1 MARAATPEASMTQSI
16 RRAAAALALS
26 AGAACVSLP
35 PERPVEA
42 FRIGEAAAASP
53 GAPSA
58 PRPAAR
64 AVVALEDP
72 LAQGL
77 LGSDRIIAVVDG
89 SLRPVAG
96 ARWDET
102 IPAMLRRQM
111 ARALQT
117 GGAVDVVDAAQRAG
131 SAGYGLVTV
140 VEAMQAEIRPDFT
153 AEAVATIGARLVR
166 FPGRDVVATRVF
178 SARETAPDDAAASL
192 SRAIDAAA
200 GRATADLA
208 AWVAATTAASPRA
221 AGS

>member
-1 MARAATPEASMTQSI
+1 MILSI
-16 RRAAAALALS
+16 RRTTAALALC

-42 FRIGEAAAASP
+42 FRIGEAVAATPAPAAA
-53 GAPSA
+53 
-58 PRPAAR
+58 RPAAR
-64 AVVALEDP
+64 AVVALEEP

-77 LGSDRIIAVVDG
+77 LASDRIIAVVDG
-89 SLRPVAG
+89 ALRPVAG

-131 SAGYGLVTV
+131 SAGFGLVTV
-140 VEAMQAEIRPDFT
+140 VEAMQAEIRRDFT
-153 AEAVATIGARLVR
+153 AEAVVTVGARLVR
-166 FPGRDVVATRVF
+166 FPGRDVVATKVF
-178 SARETAPDDAAASL
+178 SASEISADDAAASL

-208 AWVAATTAASPRA
+208 AWVAATTAAAPRA

>member
-1 MARAATPEASMTQSI
+1 MKLSI
-16 RRAAAALALS
+16 RRVVAAFALS

-42 FRIGEAAAASP
+42 FRIGEAAPATPAQAA
-53 GAPSA
+53 A
-58 PRPAAR
+58 RPATR

-77 LGSDRIIAVVDG
+77 LASDRIIAVVDG
-89 SLRPVAG
+89 ALRPVAG

-131 SAGYGLVTV
+131 TASYGLVTV
-140 VEAMQAEIRPDFT
+140 VEAMQAEIRRDFS
-153 AEAVATIGARLVR
+153 AEAVVTIGARLVR
-166 FPGRDVVATRVF
+166 FPGRDVVATKVF
-178 SARETAPDDAAASL
+178 SAREAAADDAAASL

-208 AWVAATTAASPRA
+208 AWVAATTAAAPRA

>member
-1 MARAATPEASMTQSI
+1 MPA
-16 RRAAAALALS
+16 
-26 AGAACVSLP
+26 
-35 PERPVEA
+35 ERPVEA

-53 GAPSA
+53 PAA
-58 PRPAAR
+58 AARPAAR

-77 LGSDRIIAVVDG
+77 LASDRIVAVVDG
-89 SLRPVAG
+89 ALRPVAG

-111 ARALQT
+111 GRALQT

-140 VEAMQAEIRPDFT
+140 VEAMQAEIGRDFS
-153 AEAVATIGARLVR
+153 AEAVVTIGARLVR
-166 FPGRDVVATRVF
+166 FPGRDVVATKVF
-178 SARETAPDDAAASL
+178 SAREPAPDDAAASL

-200 GRATADLA
+200 GRATSDLA
-208 AWVAATTAASPRA
+208 AWVAATTAAAPRA

>member
-1 MARAATPEASMTQSI
+1 MTQTV
-16 RRAAAALALS
+16 RRAAAALAL
-26 AGAACVSLP
+26 AAMGACVALP

-42 FRIGEAAAASP
+42 FRIGEAVAAAP
-53 GAPSA
+53 APAA

-77 LGSDRIIAVVDG
+77 LASDRIIAVVDG
-89 SLRPVAG
+89 ALRPVSG
-96 ARWDET
+96 ARWDEA

-131 SAGYGLVTV
+131 AASYGLITV
-140 VEAMQAEIRPDFT
+140 IEAMQAEIRPDFT
-153 AEAVATIGARLVR
+153 AEAVVTIGARLVR
-166 FPGRDVVATRVF
+166 FPGRDVVATKVF
-178 SARETAPDDAAASL
+178 GARQTAPDDAAASL

-200 GRATADLA
+200 GRATAELA
-208 AWVAATTAASPRA
+208 AWVAATARAAPNA